1 MSKLLKTVA
10 TTVIG
15 LMFLSSGVAAAY
27 DNGTSKIDQKELMCL
42 ARNIFYES
50 ANEPERGKIAVGIV
64 TLNRMEHPSFPK
76 TICEVVK
83 QKTVLERPRIVRTVQ
98 EITTGWGPW
107 KNTEQRVEQ
116 KTVIDKIVVCQFSWV
131 CAFTKKIKETDE
143 RWQESLAVARNLL
156 VGEYQDH
163 RVHMEDWLY
172 FHNNRVNPRWHNLKK
187 KERVGNHIFYVEKR

>member
-42 ARNIFYES
+42 ARNIYYES
-50 ANEPERGKIAVGIV
+50 GSEPERGKIAVGIV

-83 QKTVLERPRIVRTVQ
+83 QKTVLERPRIIKTVS

-107 KNTEQRVEQ
+107 KSTEQKVEH
-116 KTVIDKIVVCQFSWV
+116 KTVVDKIVVCQFSWV
-131 CAFTKKIKETDE
+131 CAITRKIKETDN

-156 VGEYQDH
+156 IGEYQEH
-163 RVHMEDWLY
+163 RSHMSEWLY

-187 KERVGNHIFYVEKR
+187 EERVGNHIFYVEKR